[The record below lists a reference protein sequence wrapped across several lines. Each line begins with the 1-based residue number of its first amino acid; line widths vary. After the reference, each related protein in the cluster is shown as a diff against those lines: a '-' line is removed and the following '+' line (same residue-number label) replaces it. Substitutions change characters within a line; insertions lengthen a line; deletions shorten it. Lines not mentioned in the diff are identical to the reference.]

1 MLFPLS
7 YTGIAGARR
16 VELLPPES
24 ESGALTVM
32 RSAYNIV
39 TEIPR
44 ARIKDPGYAQ
54 NGRVSTSFRSVQ
66 SRHPPDVVNRSRQ
79 VSPARVGNQRFPT
92 MVSLSRRKIPG
103 RIERPPAGLQPAALA
118 F

>member
-1 MLFPLS
+1 MLYPLS
-7 YTGIAGARR
+7 YTGKAGARR
-16 VELLPPES
+16 VELLSPES

-54 NGRVSTSFRSVQ
+54 NGRVSTPFRSVQ

-79 VSPARVGNQRFPT
+79 VSPLAYHDIR
-92 MVSLSRRKIPG
+92 SRGESNAHLLGCRQ
-103 RIERPPAGLQPAALA
+103 PP
-118 F
+118 

>member
-1 MLFPLS
+1 MLSPLS

-54 NGRVSTSFRSVQ
+54 NGGSPLRS
-66 SRHPPDVVNRSRQ
+66 
-79 VSPARVGNQRFPT
+79 GRFKT
-92 MVSLSRRKIPG
+92 DIP
-103 RIERPPAGLQPAALA
+103 RMS
-118 F
+118 

>member
-1 MLFPLS
+1 MLSPLS

-16 VELLPPES
+16 VELLSPES

-54 NGRVSTSFRSVQ
+54 NGRVSTPFRSVQ

-79 VSPARVGNQRFPT
+79 VSLQASEIEDFRLWLAYHDIR
-92 MVSLSRRKIPG
+92 SRG
-103 RIERPPAGLQPAALA
+103 ESNAHLLGCSQPP
-118 F
+118 

>member
-16 VELLPPES
+16 VELLTPES

-44 ARIKDPGYAQ
+44 ARIEDPGYAQ
-54 NGRVSTSFRSVQ
+54 NGWFVAARFLRHA
-66 SRHPPDVVNRSRQ
+66 SRIRDSRLRLAYHDIRSRGE
-79 VSPARVGNQRFPT
+79 SNAHLLGASAEDPFGIFSYG
-92 MVSLSRRKIPG
+92 M
-103 RIERPPAGLQPAALA
+103 QPAALA

>member
-1 MLFPLS
+1 MLSPLS

-16 VELLPPES
+16 VELLSPES

-44 ARIKDPGYAQ
+44 ARITDPGYTQ
-54 NGRVSTSFRSVQ
+54 NGRVSTPFRSVQ
-66 SRHPPDVVNRSRQ
+66 SRHPPDVVNLSRQ
-79 VSPARVGNQRFPT
+79 VSPACVENQRFST
-92 MVSLSRRKIPG
+92 TVSLSRHKIPG
-103 RIERPPAGLQPAALA
+103 RIERPPAGLQPAALT